1 MKPLPG
7 LQITGPW
14 ERLHRCEADPLAALL
29 TYAEREAV
37 ARRTA
42 GVRQE
47 GRTAPL
53 WVPATSGTWGGRFT
67 PPQGPGSLYLASDL
81 ATCLDEVAHHHARAC
96 QASEGTPAGAR
107 ATFSLLRFEVGGRFA
122 DASADRRKRLH
133 APGDYG
139 PSWAY
144 GLRARADGW
153 EGVHYRSVRHPG
165 GSCLAVYLEQAVH
178 FLERTWGAVILAWDG
193 ERSVRIA

>member
-7 LQITGPW
+7 LQVTGPW
-14 ERLHRCEADPLAALL
+14 TRLHRSEASPLAAFL
-29 TYAEREAV
+29 TEAEREAV

-42 GVRQE
+42 GAR
-47 GRTAPL
+47 GPAPL
-53 WVPATSGTWGGRFT
+53 WVPPTSGAWGGRFT

-96 QASEGTPAGAR
+96 QASLGTPPGAR
-107 ATFSLLRFEVGGRFA
+107 ATFRPLRFEVEGRFA

-133 APGDYG
+133 APEDYG

-153 EGVHYRSVRHPG
+153 DGVHYRSVRHRG
-165 GSCLAVYLEQAVH
+165 GWCLAVYREQAVH
-178 FLERTWGAVILAWDG
+178 FLEGTWGAVILEWDG
-193 ERSVRIA
+193 VRSVRIA